1 MKRAVI
7 YYSLDGNTK
16 EAAQKIAESLGA
28 ALIELEPEKPMPSG
42 KISRILYGGMLST
55 MNRTPALKPL
65 SANLADFDEIILGTP
80 VWAGK
85 IAAPVRTFLTQ
96 NIADEKVIAVFTLS
110 GSADDAK
117 CLADLRHLLHNIRY
131 TATLADRSSTYAEG
145 NAVRLK
151 KFLAALAE

>member
-16 EAAQKIAESLGA
+16 EAAQKIAEALGA
-28 ALIELEPEKPMPSG
+28 ALIELETEKPMPSG
-42 KISRILYGGMLST
+42 KIGRILYGGMLST
-55 MNRTPALKPL
+55 MKQTPALKPL
-65 SANLADFDEIILGTP
+65 SASPADFDEIILGTP

-96 NIADEKVIAVFTLS
+96 NVADEKVIAVFTLS
-110 GSADDAK
+110 GSAEDAN
-117 CLADLRHLLHNIRY
+117 CLADLRQLLHHIRF
-131 TATLADRSSTYAEG
+131 TATLADRNSTFAEG

-151 KFLAALAE
+151 KFIAELTK